1 MEIRFAAVLQQV
13 YRPYL
18 SVAVRCC
25 PYPSVQLHSSTWHPR
40 IAPAAHR
47 SYPRP
52 PPLLSA
58 LSQRSSRFIV
68 RTCPLMSV
76 DVRICPYP
84 QLRSTWQPAKRQ
96 PLVTAISL
104 RLLCVR
110 AETFPEL
117 LRCWRKCWLFPGIPA
132 IYSALVPISPLPE
145 QFQTVQ

>member
-1 MEIRFAAVLQQV
+1 MVIRLVAALQQV

-25 PYPSVQLHSSTWHPR
+25 PYPSVQLHSSTRHPR
-40 IAPAAHR
+40 KAPAAHR
-47 SYPRP
+47 SYPRQP
-52 PPLLSA
+52 PRTTAPLHVAPPHSASRPPVLS
-58 LSQRSSRFIV
+58 
-68 RTCPLMSV
+68 P
-76 DVRICPYP
+76 
-84 QLRSTWQPAKRQ
+84 PAASYYCSAPRGTPAQRQ